1 MAASR
6 EPGNGDLTDFAAD
19 ESLSPTKKGSRPG
32 SFAKGCGKE
41 KKANLQK
48 RSWPKNS
55 ALRSRGR
62 TEKDCQLISINLGC

>member
-32 SFAKGCGKE
+32 SFAKGCGKG
-41 KKANLQK
+41 KKGEPSKKELA
-48 RSWPKNS
+48 
-55 ALRSRGR
+55 
-62 TEKDCQLISINLGC
+62 